1 MKLIY
6 KIPGYLLILAG
17 AFFLSWGGLLVR
29 EFDEANIWQILF
41 WRAFFFTITL
51 IIFLFSIYKKEAVL
65 VIRKSGLPGILGGIA
80 MSLGFI
86 AYIVSMTQTTVA
98 NVLFIISTQTIWLAI
113 FGYLFLKEKISLK
126 TFFSIILA
134 MIGIAVMI
142 GGSLDTGSLFGNL
155 VALFIPINFAF
166 LILLIRKFAKL
177 DLVPALFYG
186 GVIIIVVGFFMSKT
200 IIVTPHDLLVTFI
213 LGTFQ
218 HAFGFICIVVG
229 ARSTPSVT
237 VGLLM
242 LSETLLGPFWVW
254 LFLNEIPPMSV
265 FIGGSIIFA
274 AVIFKTLETKKYK
287 SVKIQ
292 H

>member
-1 MKLIY
+1 MQFIY
-6 KIPGYLLILAG
+6 KAPGYLLILIG
-17 AFFLSWGGLLVR
+17 AFFLSWGGLLLR
-29 EFDEANIWQILF
+29 EFDGANIWQILF

-51 IIFLFSIYKKEAVL
+51 IIFIYCTYKKEAFS
-65 VIRKSGLPGILGGIA
+65 IIKKSGLPGVLGGVA

-113 FGYLFLKEKISLK
+113 FGYLFLKEKISIK
-126 TFFSIILA
+126 TLFSIILA

-142 GGSLDTGSLFGNL
+142 GGSLDTSSLFGSL

-166 LILLIRKFAKL
+166 LILLIRKFDKL

-186 GVIIIVVGFFMSKT
+186 GIIIIVVGFFMSET
-200 IIVTPHDLLVTFI
+200 IIITPHDLLTSFI

-218 HAFGFICIVVG
+218 HAFGFICIVIG

-254 LFLNEIPPMSV
+254 VFLNEIPPMSV
-265 FIGGSIIFA
+265 FIGGSIIVA
-274 AVIFKTLETKKYK
+274 AVIFKTLEQKRSY
-287 SVKIQ
+287 VP
-292 H
+292 

>member
-1 MKLIY
+1 MKFIY
-6 KIPGYLLILAG
+6 QIPGYLLILIG

-29 EFDEANIWQILF
+29 EFDGADIWQILF

-51 IIFLFSIYKKEAVL
+51 IIFIYCTYKDKAIS
-65 VIRKSGLPGILGGIA
+65 VIKKSGLPGILGGFA

-98 NVLFIISTQTIWLAI
+98 NVLFIISTQTIWLAV

-134 MIGIAVMI
+134 MTGIAVMI
-142 GGSLDTGSLFGNL
+142 GGSLDTSSLFGSL

-166 LILLIRKFAKL
+166 LILLIRKFEKL

-200 IIVTPHDLLVTFI
+200 IIITPHDLLISFI

-218 HAFGFICIVVG
+218 HAFGFICIVIG

-242 LSETLLGPFWVW
+242 LSETLLGPLWVW
-254 LFLNEIPPMSV
+254 MFLNEIPPMSV
-265 FIGGSIIFA
+265 FIGGSIIVA
-274 AVIFKTLETKKYK
+274 AVIFKTLEQK
-287 SVKIQ
+287 SSEAS
-292 H
+292 

>member
-1 MKLIY
+1 M
-6 KIPGYLLILAG
+6 G

-29 EFDEANIWQILF
+29 EWVGSDIWQILF

-51 IIFLFSIYKKEAVL
+51 IVFLYFTYRNKFISTIK
-65 VIRKSGLPGILGGIA
+65 KSGFPGLLGGITT
-80 MSLGFI
+80 SIGFI
-86 AYIVSMTQTTVA
+86 AYIISMTETTVA

-134 MIGIAVMI
+134 MTGIAVMI

-166 LILLIRKFAKL
+166 LILLIRKFSQL

-186 GVIIIVVGFFMSKT
+186 GIIIMIVAFFMSDT
-200 IIVTPHDLLVTFI
+200 ILISKNNLLVGFL

-218 HAFGFICIVVG
+218 HACGFICIVIG
-229 ARSTPSVT
+229 ARSTPAAV

-242 LSETLLGPFWVW
+242 LFETLLGPLWVYI
-254 LFLNEIPPMSV
+254 FLNEIPPVSV
-265 FIGGSIIFA
+265 FIGGGIIVI
-274 AVIFKTLETKKYK
+274 AVILKTLEQRFSNPT
-287 SVKIQ
+287 
-292 H
+292 

>member
-1 MKLIY
+1 MYSVY
-6 KIPGYLLILAG
+6 KIPGYILCLMG

-29 EFDEANIWQILF
+29 EWEGSDIWQILF

-51 IIFLFSIYKKEAVL
+51 IVFLYFTYRNKFISTIK
-65 VIRKSGLPGILGGIA
+65 KSGFPGLLGGITT
-80 MSLGFI
+80 SIGFI
-86 AYIVSMTQTTVA
+86 AYIISMTETTVA
-98 NVLFIISTQTIWLAI
+98 NVLFIISTQTIWLTI

-134 MIGIAVMI
+134 MTGIAVMI

-166 LILLIRKFAKL
+166 LILLIRKFSQL

-186 GVIIIVVGFFMSKT
+186 GIIIMIVAFFMSDT
-200 IIVTPHDLLVTFI
+200 ILVSKNNLLVGFL

-218 HAFGFICIVVG
+218 HACGFICIVIG
-229 ARSTPSVT
+229 ARSTPAAV

-242 LSETLLGPFWVW
+242 LFETLLGPLWVYI
-254 LFLNEIPPMSV
+254 FLNEIPPVSV
-265 FIGGSIIFA
+265 FIGGSIIVI
-274 AVIFKTLETKKYK
+274 AVIFKTLEQRFSNST
-287 SVKIQ
+287 
-292 H
+292 

>member
-1 MKLIY
+1 MKSIY
-6 KIPGYLLILAG
+6 KVPGYALILIG

-29 EFDEANIWQILF
+29 EFNESDVWQILF
-41 WRAFFFTITL
+41 WRAFFFTFTL
-51 IIFLFSIYKKEAVL
+51 IIFIYCTYKNEAIL
-65 VIRKSGLPGILGGIA
+65 IIKKSGLPGVLGGFA
-80 MSLGFI
+80 MSLGFT

-126 TFFSIILA
+126 TLLSIILA

-166 LILLIRKFAKL
+166 LILLIRKYAKL
-177 DLVPALFYG
+177 DLIPALFYG
-186 GVIIIVVGFFMSKT
+186 GLIIIVVGFFMSET
-200 IIVTPHDLLVTFI
+200 VIITQHDLLISFI

-218 HAFGFICIVVG
+218 HAFGFICIVIG
-229 ARSTPSVT
+229 ARTTPSVT

-254 LFLNEIPPMSV
+254 IFLNEMPPISV
-265 FIGGSIIFA
+265 FIGGSIIVA
-274 AVIFKTLETKKYK
+274 AVIFKTLEQKR
-287 SVKIQ
+287 SNAP
-292 H
+292 

>member
-1 MKLIY
+1 MYSIY
-6 KIPGYLLILAG
+6 KIPGYILCLMG

-29 EFDEANIWQILF
+29 EWEGSDIWQILF

-51 IIFLFSIYKKEAVL
+51 VLFLYFTYKNKVISI
-65 VIRKSGLPGILGGIA
+65 IRKSGFPGLLGGATTSI
-80 MSLGFI
+80 GFI
-86 AYIVSMTQTTVA
+86 AYIISMTETTVA

-134 MIGIAVMI
+134 MTGIAVMI

-166 LILLIRKFAKL
+166 LILLIRKFSKL

-186 GVIIIVVGFFMSKT
+186 GIIIIIVAFFMSDT
-200 IIVTPHDLLVTFI
+200 ILVSKHNLLVGFL

-218 HAFGFICIVVG
+218 HACGFICIVIG
-229 ARSTPSVT
+229 ARSTPAVV

-242 LSETLLGPFWVW
+242 LVETLFGPLWVYT
-254 LFLNEIPPMSV
+254 FLNEIPPVSV
-265 FIGGSIIFA
+265 FIGGSIIII
-274 AVIFKTLETKKYK
+274 AVIIKALEQRYSNPT
-287 SVKIQ
+287 
-292 H
+292 

>member
-1 MKLIY
+1 MYSVY
-6 KIPGYLLILAG
+6 KIPGYILCLMG

-29 EFDEANIWQILF
+29 EWEGSDIWQILF

-51 IIFLFSIYKKEAVL
+51 IVFLYFTYRNKFISTIK
-65 VIRKSGLPGILGGIA
+65 KSGFPGLLGGITT
-80 MSLGFI
+80 SIGFI
-86 AYIVSMTQTTVA
+86 AYIISMTETTVA

-126 TFFSIILA
+126 TFFSIMLA
-134 MIGIAVMI
+134 MTGIAVMI

-166 LILLIRKFAKL
+166 LILLIRKFSQL

-186 GVIIIVVGFFMSKT
+186 GIIIMIVAFFMSDT
-200 IIVTPHDLLVTFI
+200 ILVSKNNLLVGFL

-218 HAFGFICIVVG
+218 HACGFICIVIG
-229 ARSTPSVT
+229 ARSTPAAV

-242 LSETLLGPFWVW
+242 LFETLLGPLWVYI
-254 LFLNEIPPMSV
+254 FLNEIPPVSV
-265 FIGGSIIFA
+265 FIGGSIIVI
-274 AVIFKTLETKKYK
+274 AVIFKTLEQRFSNPT
-287 SVKIQ
+287 
-292 H
+292 

>member
-1 MKLIY
+1 MYSVY
-6 KIPGYLLILAG
+6 KIPGYILCLMG

-29 EFDEANIWQILF
+29 EWEGSDIWQILF

-51 IIFLFSIYKKEAVL
+51 IVFLYFTYRNKFISTIK
-65 VIRKSGLPGILGGIA
+65 KSGFPGLLGGITT
-80 MSLGFI
+80 SIGFI
-86 AYIVSMTQTTVA
+86 AYIISMTETTVA

-134 MIGIAVMI
+134 MTGIAVMI

-166 LILLIRKFAKL
+166 LILLIRKFSQL

-186 GVIIIVVGFFMSKT
+186 GIIIMIVAFFMSDT
-200 IIVTPHDLLVTFI
+200 ILVSKNNLLVGFL

-218 HAFGFICIVVG
+218 HACGFICIVIG
-229 ARSTPSVT
+229 ARSTPAAV

-242 LSETLLGPFWVW
+242 LFETLLGPLWVYI
-254 LFLNEIPPMSV
+254 FLNEIPPVSV
-265 FIGGSIIFA
+265 FIGGSIIVI
-274 AVIFKTLETKKYK
+274 AVIFKTLEQRFSNPT
-287 SVKIQ
+287 
-292 H
+292 